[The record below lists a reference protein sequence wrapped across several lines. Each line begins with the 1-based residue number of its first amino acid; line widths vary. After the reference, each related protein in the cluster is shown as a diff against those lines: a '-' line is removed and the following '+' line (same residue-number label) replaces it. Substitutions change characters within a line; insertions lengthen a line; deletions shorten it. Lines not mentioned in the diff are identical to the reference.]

1 MESALCHWSCLVKCD
16 ESSVY
21 SSWQRPCKFIKLSA
35 VGGGHV
41 SLTSYMLLWSVT
53 SWKLRSFL
61 EQIFLLLFR
70 QPCVQ
75 FSLQAT
81 CPLKDYPHNTV
92 KNFKRLN
99 QALDRLDRLL
109 TIHDDMVVYG
119 VGDTEEEAMADH
131 NKNLEQ
137 LLQRC
142 GQKGVKLNEKKLKV
156 MCKEWPYT

>member
-1 MESALCHWSCLVKCD
+1 M
-16 ESSVY
+16 
-21 SSWQRPCKFIKLSA
+21 
-35 VGGGHV
+35 
-41 SLTSYMLLWSVT
+41 
-53 SWKLRSFL
+53 
-61 EQIFLLLFR
+61 LLFR

-81 CPLKDYPHNTV
+81 CPLKDYLHNTV